1 MVDRNAEAL
10 AEQLLTWPTSDRAQL
25 AALLLAGLEPS
36 EPDVAAAWDE
46 EIARRVAELD
56 SGLVKGVSAADVF
69 ADLDRRLR
77 P

>member
-46 EIARRVAELD
+46 EIARREAELD